1 MHYCLVNKH
10 TLYTSQLFFGLKLTV
25 VSIISINMEPTIKI
39 VNDPGRKSST
49 DRSSVCE
56 SYIVKANIDYQK
68 QLEDLRTRLT
78 EVETERTELENDND
92 KIETSQRYM
101 RGILK
106 NYYEIDQMNIDIQ
119 NKTQNVINAVSTP
132 ESILI
137 TFLLAAVLWLFSVHV
152 LGFFIN
158 NVHFIILGIL
168 VFCVLVIAITYWL
181 VFLPARKLQ
190 HNISAVQMEIHVIK
204 KTNALLPDLFDNL

>member
-1 MHYCLVNKH
+1 
-10 TLYTSQLFFGLKLTV
+10 
-25 VSIISINMEPTIKI
+25 MEPTIKI
-39 VNDPGRKSST
+39 VSDSKPNTARN
-49 DRSSVCE
+49 RNSVCE

-78 EVETERTELENDND
+78 EVEIERTELENDND

-158 NVHFIILGIL
+158 NVHFIIIGII
-168 VFCVLVIAITYWL
+168 VFCVLTIAITYWL
-181 VFLPARKLQ
+181 VIHPARKL
-190 HNISAVQMEIHVIK
+190 HLNISAVQMEIDVIK
-204 KTNALLPDLFDNL
+204 KTNTLLPDLFDNL